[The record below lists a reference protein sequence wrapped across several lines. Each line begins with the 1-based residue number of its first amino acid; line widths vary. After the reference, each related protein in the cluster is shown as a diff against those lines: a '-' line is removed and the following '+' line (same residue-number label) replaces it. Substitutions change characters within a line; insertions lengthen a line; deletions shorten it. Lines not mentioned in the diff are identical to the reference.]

1 MVQSMNNKLV
11 LSLVI
16 FGVIC
21 LSQILSADA
30 AHVFDVHRMVQY
42 DKEGVQYGPQ
52 KTTLNLLA
60 ATLKA
65 SSESWSK
72 LVIVTPIDQ
81 FDESTYQKLVDKK
94 AGGLLLLLPEQN
106 SSSAGSDSK
115 WTAETE
121 RFLLQQTIPFPVY
134 FAYRSEEL
142 NKLYQEIDKTSV
154 STDKDQKSSSSWTA
168 VLDPKEYRL
177 VVNLRES
184 KLVSTSRDVFAT
196 NIQGWLAGVGS
207 SSVNED
213 LKNAGS
219 DEGDE
224 EEAQLPEKEKEESS
238 SPSKKSTK
246 KKAKKS
252 PKTESNK
259 SINALLPT
267 IALVARYDGVNTAP
281 SLNSGADDNASGVVS
296 VLELARLFSKLYAS
310 SEKNAGRYNLL
321 FLLTAGDSVNYVG
334 SKYWLDNTDD
344 KILDNIEFVLSLDSL
359 MGAKDGA
366 NLFVSRPPKQKHII
380 KLYNDFTETAKAQG
394 IQFEVVQ
401 KKINNSQWDVNWQHE
416 RFSRHRVAAGTVSS
430 HPAAVPIT
438 LRGGLFDTT
447 RNANVDRLAKN
458 IKFVA
463 EALAKY
469 IYGTD
474 VQTNIF
480 EGSLAV
486 DTQFINAWLETLA
499 SYPRMFPFTEKNHT
513 VIAGLERT
521 LSQYTTDVSRQT
533 FTLATSSDEI
543 AFYDS
548 TSGQMTAYKSK
559 PFYFDMF
566 ISVGVL
572 AYAAALYVLIRGFG
586 GAMRD
591 LLGLFGSGKVKK
603 A

>member
-1 MVQSMNNKLV
+1 MVRSMNNKLV
-11 LSLVI
+11 LSLAI
-16 FGVIC
+16 FCMIC
-21 LSQILSADA
+21 FSQILPADA

-42 DKEGVQYGPQ
+42 DKEGVHYGPQ

-72 LVIVTPIDQ
+72 LVIVTPVDQ
-81 FDESTYQKLVDKK
+81 FDEATYQKLVDKK
-94 AGGLLLLLPEQN
+94 AGGLLLLLPGQN
-106 SSSAGSDSK
+106 SSSTGSDGK

-154 STDKDQKSSSSWTA
+154 SADKDQKSSSSWTA

-196 NIQGWLAGVGS
+196 NIQGWLAGVGT
-207 SSVNED
+207 SSVNEE
-213 LKNAGS
+213 LKNTS
-219 DEGDE
+219 DEADE
-224 EEAQLPEKEKEESS
+224 EDARLPEKEKEESS
-238 SPSKKSTK
+238 SSTK
-246 KKAKKS
+246 KTTKKKTKKS

-267 IALVARYDGVNTAP
+267 IAVVARYDGINTAP
-281 SLNSGADDNASGVVS
+281 SLNSGADDNGSGVVS

-310 SEKNAGRYNLL
+310 SERNAGRYNLL
-321 FLLTAGDSVNYVG
+321 FLLTAGDSVNYAG
-334 SKYWLDNTDD
+334 TKHWLDNTDD

-380 KLYNDFTETAKAQG
+380 KLYSDFTETAKAHG
-394 IQFEVVQ
+394 LQFEVVQ

-430 HPAAVPIT
+430 HAAAVPIN
-438 LRGGLFDTT
+438 LRGGLLDNS
-447 RNANVDRLAKN
+447 RNVDRLAKN

-463 EALAKY
+463 ESLAKY

-474 VQTNIF
+474 THTNIF

-486 DTQFINAWLETLA
+486 DNQFISAWLETLA

-513 VIAGLERT
+513 IISGLERT
-521 LSQYTTDVSRQT
+521 LGQYTTDVSRQT
-533 FTLATSSDEI
+533 FTLATASDEI

-572 AYAAALYVLIRGFG
+572 AYGAVLYILIRGFG

-591 LLGLFGSGKVKK
+591 LLGLFGSGKSKT